1 MDCSVPQELRKTIFE
16 CNNIRRIGEK
26 SNARKTEP
34 CVTFII
40 FNLQP

>member
-1 MDCSVPQELRKTIFE
+1 MDYPLSQELRKTIFE

-26 SNARKTEP
+26 NNARKTEP
-34 CVTFII
+34 RVTFII